1 MAHTL
6 MDALVIVFSIGGL
19 SCIVIGVLVGI
30 FVGAMPG
37 LGPSIGIALLIPFT
51 YGLSTSYSLLL
62 LVSLYMAAEYGGSI
76 SAILIATPGTS
87 AAAATM
93 LDGYP
98 LRQKGFPGLALG
110 ISLSASSVGGLIG
123 TLALILFAQPLA
135 EVALRFG
142 PPAYFAI
149 GLFGLTTVASLSAE
163 SPIKGLLVA
172 CFGLTIATIGIDPI
186 SGAPRFAFGQME
198 LFEGV
203 PFLTAL
209 IGLFALS
216 EAFGMAERKITKRK
230 VDERVGHI
238 FLSLRQWRDLLPTMM
253 SGSIIG
259 TILGIVPGVGGNI
272 ACWLAYDRARK
283 RSKHPES
290 FGTGEPKGIAAPEAA
305 NNATVGGAMIPLL
318 SLGVPGSPTTAVL
331 MGALI
336 LHGVRPGPQ
345 LFTEAPDMIY
355 ALFIGLA
362 VCVAVM
368 FLIGSY
374 TLSWWARLM
383 SVSDSV
389 LVVVIFVLSAVGAFS
404 LRSLMFDVYVTVGF
418 GMLGYILKKFR
429 FPMPPIVLAMVLG
442 YLVESNFRT
451 ALLMSQGSYAI
462 FFEDWLCLLFIALSV
477 GTFVWPLLKQRVAR
491 VLGFNTTK

>member
-87 AAAATM
+87 AAAATV

-172 CFGLTIATIGIDPI
+172 CFGLAIATIGIDPI

-238 FLSLRQWRDLLPTMM
+238 LLSLRQWRDLLPTMM

-368 FLIGSY
+368 FLIGSF

-389 LVVVIFVLSAVGAFS
+389 LVVVICVLSTVGAFS

-418 GMLGYILKKFR
+418 GVLGYILKKFR

-462 FFEDWLCLLFIALSV
+462 FFEDWLCLLFIVLSV